1 MKMWTNIRV
10 KIKLKKV
17 YKFAVKFNRLF
28 VLVHFGEGNT
38 PEYFSDEGR
47 RICNEEPLRLAM
59 VTKKSKFQCLYK
71 FKTFLP
77 MQCTL
82 SLQTQSYFR
91 SPPRL
96 AHYFSGGEKRRPEI
110 CLCSQAT
117 AL

>member
-17 YKFAVKFNRLF
+17 YKFAIKFNRLF

-59 VTKKSKFQCLYK
+59 VTKKIQVSVFVQ
-71 FKTFLP
+71 
-77 MQCTL
+77 
-82 SLQTQSYFR
+82 
-91 SPPRL
+91 
-96 AHYFSGGEKRRPEI
+96 I
-110 CLCSQAT
+110 
-117 AL
+117 

>member
-38 PEYFSDEGR
+38 PEYFSDERR

-59 VTKKSKFQCLYK
+59 VTKKIQVSVFVQ
-71 FKTFLP
+71 
-77 MQCTL
+77 
-82 SLQTQSYFR
+82 
-91 SPPRL
+91 
-96 AHYFSGGEKRRPEI
+96 I
-110 CLCSQAT
+110 
-117 AL
+117 